1 VVSNTTAKGGYAPQ
15 NLFEGRFRQCI
26 KFCRVSISIVREAF
40 ICYFPVGLMKN
51 LSLYVTGKQLLFG
64 ALLLLSAFI
73 SHTTKAAGVTII
85 THGFE
90 TGGYPTWISAM
101 AEQLPAYFHSR
112 YPNLNTNFT
121 TYRLTLSYN
130 GSSYIFSS
138 SRTNGI
144 SPFATD
150 SGEIII
156 ELDWSSL
163 SVDVFDSYANTYNVG
178 WAVAQILMLTNAIAD
193 LNGHALV
200 EYPIHLVGHSRGG
213 SLMSQIGYVL
223 GTNGIWVDHLTTL
236 DPYPINNDGN
246 SDFPATIKDAPA
258 KNTYVNVLFAD
269 NYWQDLGLG
278 YLLGDPDGE
287 PVSGAY
293 VRQLFN
299 LSGGYG
305 NDHSNVH
312 LWYHG
317 TIDFDT
323 PASDGSASITSAE
336 RTNWWVAYED
346 EGVIAGFYYSL
357 IGGGDRLSEDH
368 PLGLPSDPAIVD
380 GYNQWWNFGAG
391 NSTNRTAVPSNNGT
405 WPNIIK
411 FNVTGTNV
419 VTQGNLVVTTF
430 YYQYGGSSNLTAQIY
445 FDQDFNPYNSNSIP
459 VLSLQPPDTGTG
471 SVFSYS
477 NLGLATTNIAPGV
490 YAIYAKIS
498 DGTHSRYLYAPE
510 LVEIVSTRQPPVLG
524 IIKPNST
531 QFVISVNGVS
541 GQNIVL
547 QTSTD
552 LQNWLPLATNTLT
565 SGSWNYTNNAPPNF
579 SEQFYRALL
588 LP

>member
-1 VVSNTTAKGGYAPQ
+1 MVLQTCRALYLPIVLARNLPLFAP
-15 NLFEGRFRQCI
+15 GR
-26 KFCRVSISIVREAF
+26 K
-40 ICYFPVGLMKN
+40 
-51 LSLYVTGKQLLFG
+51 LLFG
-64 ALLLLSAFI
+64 ALLLLSGFI
-73 SHTTKAAGVTII
+73 SYSTKAAGVTII

-90 TGGYPTWISAM
+90 TGGYPAWISAM
-101 AEQLPAYFHSR
+101 ADRMPVYFHNR

-121 TYRLTLSYN
+121 TYRLTVSYN
-130 GSSYIFSS
+130 GSNYVFSS

-150 SGEIII
+150 SGEIIV

-163 SVDVFDSYANTYNVG
+163 SGDVFHSYANTYNVG
-178 WAVAQILMLTNAIAD
+178 QAVAQNLMLTNAIAG
-193 LNGHALV
+193 LSGHALV
-200 EYPIHLVGHSRGG
+200 EFPIHLVGHSRGG
-213 SLMSQIGYVL
+213 SLMSQVAYVL

-236 DPYPINNDGN
+236 DPYPVNNDGN
-246 SDFPATIKDAPA
+246 SDFPATITDAPA
-258 KNTYVNVLFAD
+258 KNTYVNILYAD

-278 YLLGDPDGE
+278 YLFGDPDGE

-317 TIDFDT
+317 TVDLDT
-323 PASDGSASITSAE
+323 PASDGSASITSVE
-336 RTNWWVAYED
+336 RKNWWVAYED
-346 EGVIAGFYYSL
+346 AGVIAGFYYSL

-368 PLGLPSDPAIVD
+368 PLGLPGDPAIVD
-380 GYNQWWNFGAG
+380 GYNQWWDFGAG
-391 NSTNRTAVPSNNGT
+391 NSTNRTALPSNSGA

-419 VTQGNLVVTTF
+419 VTQGNPVATTF
-430 YYQYGGSSNLTAQIY
+430 YYQYGGASNLTVQIY
-445 FDQDFNPYNSNSIP
+445 FDQDFNPYNSNSISA
-459 VLSLQPPDTGTG
+459 LSLQPPLTGKG
-471 SVFSYS
+471 SVYHYS
-477 NLGLATTNIAPGV
+477 NPGLTTTNIAPGW

-498 DGTHSRYLYAPE
+498 DGTHTRYLYTPE
-510 LVEIVSTRQPPVLG
+510 LVEIVSIQPPLLG
-524 IIKPNST
+524 ITMSNGT

-541 GQNIVL
+541 GQTIVL

-565 SGSWNYTNNAPPNF
+565 SVSWNYTNHAPPGL
-579 SEQFYRALL
+579 SGQFYRAFL